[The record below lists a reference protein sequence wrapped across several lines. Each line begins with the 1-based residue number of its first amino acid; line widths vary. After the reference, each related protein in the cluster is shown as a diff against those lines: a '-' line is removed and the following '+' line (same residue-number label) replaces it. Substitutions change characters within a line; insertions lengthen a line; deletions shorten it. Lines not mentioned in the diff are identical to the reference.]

1 MPAWRLRLMHA
12 TMSDVDCVCYARLRT
27 KQPSSACLDET
38 LRMQAPSLN
47 RRCAS
52 CYHTAMCS
60 DASCS
65 PPACCCCRA

>member
-38 LRMQAPSLN
+38 LRVQAFVEPPVCQLLSHSDVQ
-47 RRCAS
+47 RC
-52 CYHTAMCS
+52 
-60 DASCS
+60 
-65 PPACCCCRA
+65 PPA